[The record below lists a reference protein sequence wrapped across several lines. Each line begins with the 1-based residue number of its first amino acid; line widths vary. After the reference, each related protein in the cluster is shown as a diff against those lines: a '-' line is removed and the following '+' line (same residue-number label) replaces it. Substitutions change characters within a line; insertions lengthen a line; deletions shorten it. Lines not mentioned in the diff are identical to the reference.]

1 MSNVEELLKN
11 CHLTQDKIENNI
23 EIKNTDG
30 INYLKEIENNSIDLV
45 LTDPPYIISRES
57 GMNTFYK
64 NVKQN
69 ENNSMKTEDDW
80 NKYKTK
86 HKIDDDSQKLNYIKY
101 GTIYGKKYSVQTD
114 YGDWDQTFTLEMLD
128 EFINEFY
135 KKLKDGGTLIMFFD
149 IWKISNLKELF
160 EKNKFKQIRYIEWIK
175 TNPQPLN
182 SKTNYLTN
190 CREIALVGIKKS
202 IMVYITTLYKVV
214 RAVFIQLKK
223 V

>member
-128 EFINEFY
+128 EFIN
-135 KKLKDGGTLIMFFD
+135 
-149 IWKISNLKELF
+149 
-160 EKNKFKQIRYIEWIK
+160 
-175 TNPQPLN
+175 
-182 SKTNYLTN
+182 
-190 CREIALVGIKKS
+190 
-202 IMVYITTLYKVV
+202 
-214 RAVFIQLKK
+214 
-223 V
+223 